1 MGSCSFLTEH
11 PPAVGRKHCVR
22 GQWGKLCWVGESFLM
37 PEPPPSFFA
46 AGMNSNE
53 RGKEERERGDCWVK
67 RILFSCSERLHS
79 ARWLGYCRWLSPSVS
94 DAARVLLRRDPP
106 RQNLRLGRYPRHH
119 RPVRLLC
126 VRFPASSASHARPA
140 ATHHVRCCSSLRYIK
155 FAINGWY
162 TSFYDLLQTS
172 GAMLCSN
179 VTALVDEAEEA
190 KLTESRQKVWLGL
203 VEFLR
208 IVGPYAIFSP
218 AARWLRSHW
227 ALRWRMCL
235 MRSYMAGWDPNV
247 APVEGASQRLHEDTR
262 MFSKGIE
269 TCAPRLSRSPARTPG
284 HTTPPTRAFPQVPL
298 CVPQLVLHSLRL
310 HAYPDG
316 PGHEDRAAGVAVLRV
331 AARVRARLD
340 VRQRRPRRRS
350 RARRRHARRQQAGR
364 ARGAHLPRPLP
375 TSPHISPHLPNVS
388 PAAS

>member
-1 MGSCSFLTEH
+1 MLREF
-11 PPAVGRKHCVR
+11 
-22 GQWGKLCWVGESFLM
+22 
-37 PEPPPSFFA
+37 FFA
-46 AGMNSNE
+46 GSRLDIIFAWAGIVVIIGQS
-53 RGKEERERGDCWVK
+53 V
-67 RILFSCSERLHS
+67 FS
-79 ARWLGYCRWLSPSVS
+79 A
-94 DAARVLLRRDPP
+94 
-106 RQNLRLGRYPRHH
+106 
-119 RPVRLLC
+119 
-126 VRFPASSASHARPA
+126 
-140 ATHHVRCCSSLRYIK
+140 YIK

-269 TCAPRLSRSPARTPG
+269 TYLSVFLNSFCTLFAFTPILMDLGTKIAPPAWPSFAWLHAFGHGWMFASAALAAAVGLGVAMLAGSKLVGLEVANQRVEAELRRDLVILEACSERITLGTLVQTSNSFDKVFASLSVISENWGGINEWRSTLVRLRQLEGGARLERCRPHTPTLAHPHSRQFEEGQRLSATAS
-284 HTTPPTRAFPQVPL
+284 
-298 CVPQLVLHSLRL
+298 SS
-310 HAYPDG
+310 
-316 PGHEDRAAGVAVLRV
+316 RAAVSSGSGTPIS
-331 AARVRARLD
+331 D
-340 VRQRRPRRRS
+340 GQE
-350 RARRRHARRQQAGR
+350 AGEGMPMLPFGSSL
-364 ARGAHLPRPLP
+364 ASDRG
-375 TSPHISPHLPNVS
+375 
-388 PAAS
+388 